1 MLTRGAPGAD
11 AASLRFA
18 LQGFGRLLRFQ
29 SLPLLAQQVEVHKRP
44 AGVEQSQY
52 PIDNQV
58 GTAVVVG
65 SAQAVKSHILRC

>member
-44 AGVEQSQY
+44 AEVEQSQY
-52 PIDNQV
+52 QIGNQV
-58 GTAVVVG
+58 GIPVVAG
-65 SAQAVKSHILRC
+65 SAQVVKSHILRC